1 MNGIVGRAL
10 KGGVLVMAASAIV
23 IQPAPAQQSE
33 RHNLSGR
40 QVAIFNLA
48 GQLTVEGGSG
58 AAVEVELTRGGPD
71 SGQLDIATGRLDLG
85 RNIGDV
91 ESLRV
96 LYPADDIVYSEGARR
111 FQTQLRVR
119 DDGTFYHGSGR
130 RRGREVEIR
139 GSGRGLDAHADLRV
153 RVPSG
158 QRLWLFLAVGEVSV
172 ANVDGRLYV
181 DVGSANV
188 TSRDTQGYLNIDT
201 GSGTVDVS
209 GARGDV
215 FVDTGSGRVRVSDIR
230 GDELNIDTGS
240 GGVTG
245 SGLSARELLV
255 DTGSGSVELS
265 SLTATEISVDTGSGS
280 VELALDSSP
289 SSILV
294 DTGSGSVSLSLPSD
308 FGATVEVETGS
319 GGIRTEFPIQ
329 LRRAERDH
337 IIGTIGDGRGRVEI
351 DTGSGSVTIRQS

>member
-1 MNGIVGRAL
+1 MNGIVSRFFSPGAL
-10 KGGVLVMAASAIV
+10 VAAASAIV
-23 IQPAPAQQSE
+23 IQPAWAQQSE
-33 RHNLSGR
+33 QHSLSGR

-48 GQLTVEGGSG
+48 GRLTVEGGSG
-58 AAVEVELTRGGPD
+58 SAVEVELTRGGAD
-71 SGQLDIATGRLDLG
+71 GGQLDIATGSLDLG

-96 LYPADDIVYSEGARR
+96 LYPADDIVYSGGGRH
-111 FQTQLRVR
+111 FKTQLRVR
-119 DDGTFYHGSGR
+119 DDGSFYHGSGR
-130 RRGREVEIR
+130 RRGRRVEIR
-139 GSGRGLDAHADLRV
+139 GSGSGLDAHADLRV

-158 QRLWLFLAVGEVSV
+158 QRIWLFLGAGEVSV
-172 ANVDGRLYV
+172 SNVDGRLYV

-215 FVDTGSGRVRVSDIR
+215 FVDTGSGRVRVSDTQ

-240 GGVTG
+240 GGVIG
-245 SGLSARELLV
+245 SDLSVRELVV

-265 SLTATEISVDTGSGS
+265 SLTASEISVDTGSGS
-280 VELALDSSP
+280 VDLNLESSP
-289 SSILV
+289 RSVLV
-294 DTGSGSVSLSLPSD
+294 DTGSGSVTLSLPSD
-308 FGATVEVETGS
+308 FGARVEIETGS

-337 IIGTIGDGRGRVEI
+337 IIGTIGDGSGRVEI